1 MNDMATGRIERICI
15 SPINFQGVTT
25 TTGTLISISG
35 VTYGSVFKYT
45 LNVKNSAA
53 VSEGSNVA
61 TVSWSSPSLGET
73 QSCTFYGAKI
83 AIGQMWG
90 TGGTVRQSKGTYD
103 ANTTIMLHMVGII
116 GY

>member
-1 MNDMATGRIERICI
+1 MENMATGKIERMYI
-15 SPINFQGVTT
+15 SPINFQGVQAS
-25 TTGTLISISG
+25 TGTIISLSG

-45 LNVKNSAA
+45 LNVKNSSA
-53 VSEGSNVA
+53 VTEGNNVA

-73 QSCTFYGAKI
+73 QSCTFNGAKI

-90 TGGTVRQSKGTYD
+90 TGGTVRQSKGTCD
-103 ANTTIMLHMVGII
+103 ANATVMLHMVGII